1 MGDELRRAGPG
12 PDRPRPAVRPAPPCR
27 PRRPSGR
34 TGRRSAPGPAM
45 AGKDGRLSC
54 PTAQTIAVDD
64 LGPLGAVGGADG
76 QRPRRAVSSKRASV
90 TSLRKRM
97 HSPSPRSFG
106 RRLEVGQQ
114 IGLGREARDPVV
126 GLGEG
131 EAVELVGDVDAAA
144 RVHVL
149 EPGAAHVAV
158 LLEHR
163 DRHPGLAQPVRRR
176 QAGGAGA
183 DDGAAEVAP
192 DVVDVPRG
200 LPRVAALERELL
212 GQEALPVL
220 GGAGA
225 PTRNP
230 KMRRRSPGVS
240 LMVGPARGQ
249 VVRQARRPPA
259 HVPRPSPRGR
269 GRSPGTS
276 SWSWS
281 GANSSRSNDRSPVR
295 CATAQSSG
303 CTSAAAQAAC
313 DCTSSP
319 WLTSPPMRTSLR
331 RRVPPGGQ
339 RPMCLPS
346 SAIWLFT
353 STVRGSLSMA
363 VARLSAVQR
372 SSVSTESAIDH
383 PA

>member
-1 MGDELRRAGPG
+1 MEGRAGEALLS
-12 PDRPRPAVRPAPPCR
+12 R
-27 PRRPSGR
+27 
-34 TGRRSAPGPAM
+34 
-45 AGKDGRLSC
+45 DGRE
-54 PTAQTIAVDD
+54 
-64 LGPLGAVGGADG
+64 
-76 QRPRRAVSSKRASV
+76 RRAVELPDRADDPV
-90 TSLRKRM
+90 ER
-97 HSPSPRSFG
+97 PRSSRCRRPARTVSDHSRAVVVEAGLGHLAPEADALPQLEVLG

-114 IGLGREARDPVV
+114 VGLGREAGDPVV

-163 DRHPGLAQPVRRR
+163 DRHTGLAQPVCRR
-176 QAGGAGA
+176 QPRGAGP
-183 DDGAAEVAP
+183 DDGAAERRRRRRSV
-192 DVVDVPRG
+192 RHEG
-200 LPRVAALERELL
+200 SPRVGAFERELL

-220 GGAGA
+220 GRAGSR
-225 PTRNP
+225 PGTR
-230 KMRRRSPGVS
+230 RCCRRSSGVS
-240 LMVGPARGQ
+240 AMVGPARGQ
-249 VVRQARRPPA
+249 VVRQRGGGQPHAPLPPA
-259 HVPRPSPRGR
+259 SGPRPR
-269 GRSPGTS
+269 PGTS
-276 SWSWS
+276 SCSWS
-281 GANSSRSNDRSPVR
+281 GANSSRSSDRSPVR

-313 DCTSSP
+313 RP
-319 WLTSPPMRTSLR
+319 LVVAR
-331 RRVPPGGQ
+331 RPGRPHPCGRAYAGASRPGGQ

-346 SAIWLFT
+346 SAIWLLT